1 MNYLN
6 KEKYMDKKERVLKKL
21 DELNI
26 KYELIDHPPV
36 YTIEETESLNLEEK
50 GHIVKNLF
58 LKNSNGKKHYLVVVK
73 GDKKADLKS
82 IRSQI
87 QSSALSFASEE
98 RLEKYLGLLK
108 GAVTPL
114 GIINDHNHCVNVLI
128 DEDLKNQSI
137 IGIHPN
143 VNTSTVFISYND
155 MIKFINIFG
164 NEILYVNI

>member
-1 MNYLN
+1 
-6 KEKYMDKKERVLKKL
+6 MDKKEKVLKKL

-26 KYELIDHPPV
+26 KYKVVDHPPV
-36 YTIEETESLNLEEK
+36 YTIEEVENLNLEEK

-58 LKNSNGKKHYLVVVK
+58 LKNSNGKSHYLVVLK
-73 GDKKADLKS
+73 GNKKADLKS

-98 RLEKYLGLLK
+98 RLGQHLNLLK

-114 GIINDHNHCVNVLI
+114 GIINDEKHCVNVII
-128 DEDLKNQSI
+128 DDDLKNQNI
-137 IGIHPN
+137 IGVHPN

-155 MIKFINIFG
+155 MIKFINDCG

>member
-1 MNYLN
+1 
-6 KEKYMDKKERVLKKL
+6 MDKKEKVLKKL

-26 KYELIDHPPV
+26 KYKVVDHPPV
-36 YTIEETESLNLEEK
+36 YTIEEVENLNLEEK

-58 LKNSNGKKHYLVVVK
+58 LKNSNGKSHYLVVLK

-98 RLEKYLGLLK
+98 RLEQHLNLLK

-114 GIINDHNHCVNVLI
+114 GIINDEKHCVNVII
-128 DEDLKNQSI
+128 DDDLKNQNI
-137 IGIHPN
+137 IGVHPN

-155 MIKFINIFG
+155 MIKFISDCG
-164 NEILYVNI
+164 NEIMYVNI